1 MIVVSLWSGQYSSNS
16 RLRIKPTPETFTS
29 DGKLGHDNFFILDLC
44 SLIYSARESATATF
58 QHQHYSATPACLTY
72 FRVLDVLEVHIVDRE
87 NLVSLL
93 EPSSV
98 GIWIRN
104 YLSRQTHQNQKCGD
118 QFELKWVPKTGVSHS
133 YLGDKDSELRSLPS
147 TDVEAQLCS
156 WRFLQHNGTR

>member
-1 MIVVSLWSGQYSSNS
+1 MIFVSLWSGQYSLNS

-29 DGKLGHDNFFILDLC
+29 DGKFLFWIFALLYTAPRNQPQQPFSVSIILL
-44 SLIYSARESATATF
+44 
-58 QHQHYSATPACLTY
+58 HQLALTY
-72 FRVLDVLEVHIVDRE
+72 FRVLNVLEVHIVDRE

-104 YLSRQTHQNQKCGD
+104 YLSQQTQQNQKYED
-118 QFELKWVPKTGVSHS
+118 QFELKWVPKTGDSHS
-133 YLGDKDSELRSLPS
+133 NLGDKDSQLRSLPS

-156 WRFLQHNGTR
+156 WRFLQHNSTR